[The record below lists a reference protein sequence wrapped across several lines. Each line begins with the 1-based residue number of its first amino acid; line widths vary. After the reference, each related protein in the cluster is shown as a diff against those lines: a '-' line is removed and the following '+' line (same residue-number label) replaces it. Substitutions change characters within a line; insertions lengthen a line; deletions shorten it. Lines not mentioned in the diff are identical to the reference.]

1 MAEFLKLKKVKSFE
15 RFISEKHHLTT
26 SCIYGSIFIDSM
38 KIHFPLP
45 TDIINDFLKTGLFP
59 D

>member
-1 MAEFLKLKKVKSFE
+1 MAEFLKSKKVKSFE
-15 RFISEKHHLTT
+15 KFISEKHHLTT
-26 SCIYGSIFIDSM
+26 SCIYASIFIDSM

-45 TDIINDFLKTGLFP
+45 IDIINDSLKTGIFP